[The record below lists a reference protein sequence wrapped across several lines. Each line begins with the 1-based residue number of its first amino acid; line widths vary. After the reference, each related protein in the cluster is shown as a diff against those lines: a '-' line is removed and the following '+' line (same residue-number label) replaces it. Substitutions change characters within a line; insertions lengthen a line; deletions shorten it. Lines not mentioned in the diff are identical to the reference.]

1 MFILMPPNQL
11 NNKRRAARRLSH
23 LRAPL
28 GMLRAG
34 DKRPSPAIGR
44 ALSPALGPTGK
55 QGPNDD
61 NDGAIPYGERALR
74 FAYVVEQGCR

>member
-1 MFILMPPNQL
+1 MPPDQL
-11 NNKRRAARRLSH
+11 DNKRRAARRLSH

-28 GMLRAG
+28 GVLRAS

-44 ALSPALGPTGK
+44 TLSPTLGPTRE

-74 FAYVVEQGCR
+74 FAYVVEQGGR

>member
-1 MFILMPPNQL
+1 MPPNQL
-11 NNKRRAARRLSH
+11 DNKRRAARRLSH

-34 DKRPSPAIGR
+34 DKRPSPAIRR
-44 ALSPALGPTGK
+44 ALAPALGPTRE

-61 NDGAIPYGERALR
+61 NDSAIPYGERALR
-74 FAYVVEQGCR
+74 FAYIVEQGGR